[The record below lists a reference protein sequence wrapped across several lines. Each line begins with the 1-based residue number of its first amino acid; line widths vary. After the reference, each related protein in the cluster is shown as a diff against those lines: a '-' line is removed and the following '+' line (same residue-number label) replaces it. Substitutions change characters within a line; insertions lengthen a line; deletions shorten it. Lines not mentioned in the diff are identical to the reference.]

1 VSKFPLN
8 PGQEAAAEGIFVYLM
23 NTHQREMCIS
33 GPGGVGKT
41 KLMGAVIDETIPR
54 YYQMCE
60 LMNLPRIYEEVNMT
74 ATTNKA
80 AEELGRSTDRPTQTL
95 HSLLKLR
102 VYNDYQTGKTKV
114 TRGRDWAPLVR
125 KVIFVDEA
133 SMMDSLLR
141 KYLLDSAVNCK
152 IIYVG
157 DHCQLPPVGE
167 DISPIYKDHLPFF
180 ELTQPMRNAEQPALM
195 FVCQQLRE
203 TVLSGISS
211 DQPRFHP
218 VQVVPGV
225 IDHMSQ
231 GEMTAEV
238 ARLFKDPSVR
248 DRILCYTNKKVNRL
262 NEYIRTVLRGMPP
275 ELVVGEFVVNNAAVI
290 NKKMTLR
297 VEEEFEVVTLGP
309 VVKHVIP
316 GTAESVMV
324 HNVTLSGQHGVFED
338 VPVPVDRDEVVR
350 LFKKFTADR
359 DWTSKFYMSETF
371 PDLRPRDACT
381 VYKAQGSTYDT
392 TFIDLSDISNCW
404 DANVAARMLY
414 VAFSRAKN
422 RIVLFGDLKSK
433 YGGLVR

>member
-1 VSKFPLN
+1 
-8 PGQEAAAEGIFVYLM
+8 M
-23 NTHQREMCIS
+23 NTHQRELCIS

-41 KLMGAVIDETIPR
+41 TLMGAVIDETIPR

-80 AEELGRSTDRPTQTL
+80 AEVLGRSTNRPTQTL

-102 VYNDYQTGKTKV
+102 VFNDHLTGKTKIS
-114 TRGRDWAPLVR
+114 RGRDWAPLVK

-141 KYLLDSAVNCK
+141 KRLLESAVNCK

-157 DHCQLPPVGE
+157 DHCQLAPVGE
-167 DISPIYKDHLPFF
+167 EISPIYKDNLPFF

-195 FVCQQLRE
+195 AVCQQLRE
-203 TVLSGISS
+203 TVITGINTGS
-211 DQPRFHP
+211 PKFHP
-218 VQVVPGV
+218 IQVVPGV
-225 IDHMSQ
+225 IDHMNQ
-231 GEMTAEV
+231 AEMTAEV

-275 ELVVGEFVVNNAAVI
+275 ELTVGEYVVNNAAVI

-297 VEEEFEVVTLGP
+297 VEEEFEVTALGP
-309 VVKHVIP
+309 VVNHPIP
-316 GTAESVMV
+316 GTSESVMV
-324 HNVTLSGQHGVFED
+324 RNVTLSGQHGVFEN
-338 VPVPVDRDEVVR
+338 VPVPVDRDEVTR
-350 LFKKFTADR
+350 LIKDFTKQQ

-392 TFIDLSDISNCW
+392 TLIDLSDISDCW
-404 DANVAARMLY
+404 DSNVVARMLY

-422 RIVLFGDLKSK
+422 RIVLFGDLKGK
-433 YGGLVR
+433 YGGLTR